1 MDFSKKLYFPAAIM
15 ILAIL
20 LTMPAASF
28 ALPKKGQPAPPLQVV
43 TTAGQKLSMANYKGY
58 VLVLEFFATYCG
70 GCKESIPHLLNLN
83 KQYGNKGLQILALDI
98 GQGDTP
104 EDVKEFV
111 ARKKINYPV
120 AMADESI
127 IYDGYG
133 IRMIPSIFI
142 INKKGILVEKFDGFT
157 DETRKIIETTVKKL
171 IAE

>member
-1 MDFSKKLYFPAAIM
+1 M

>member
-1 MDFSKKLYFPAAIM
+1 MNLSKKMNFSSVIM
-15 ILAIL
+15 FLAIL
-20 LTMPAASF
+20 LTMPVASF
-28 ALPKKGQPAPPLQVV
+28 ALPKKGQPAPHFQVV
-43 TTAGQKLSMANYKGY
+43 TTAGQKLSMANYKGS
-58 VLVLEFFATYCG
+58 VLILEFFSTYCG

-104 EDVKEFV
+104 EDVKEFI
-111 ARKKINYPV
+111 AKRKINYPV

-157 DETRKIIETTVKKL
+157 DETRKIMDATVKKL

>member
-1 MDFSKKLYFPAAIM
+1 MNFSKKLYFSTVIT
-15 ILAIL
+15 ILTIL

-43 TTAGQKLSMANYKGY
+43 TTAGQKLTMANYKGH

-70 GCKESIPHLLNLN
+70 GCKESIPHLLNLYR
-83 KQYGNKGLQILALDI
+83 QYGNKGLQILALDI

-111 ARKKINYPV
+111 ARSKINYPV
-120 AMADESI
+120 AMADENI

-157 DETRKIIETTVKKL
+157 DETRKIMESTVKKL

>member
-1 MDFSKKLYFPAAIM
+1 MNSLKLRYIVAAT

-20 LTMPAASF
+20 LIMPAASF

-43 TTAGQKLSMANYKGY
+43 TTAGQKVSLANYKGS
-58 VLVLEFFATYCG
+58 VLILEFFATYCG
-70 GCKESIPHLLNLN
+70 GCKESIPHLMNITR
-83 KQYGNKGLQILALDI
+83 QYGKQGVYVLGLDI
-98 GQGDTP
+98 GQGDTLD
-104 EDVKEFV
+104 DVKEFI
-111 ARKKINYPV
+111 AQRRINYPI
-120 AMADESI
+120 AMADEDI

-157 DETRKIIETTVKKL
+157 DETRKIMDATVKKL

>member
-1 MDFSKKLYFPAAIM
+1 MNFSKKLYFPAAIM

>member
-1 MDFSKKLYFPAAIM
+1 MDFSKKSYFSTAILF
-15 ILAIL
+15 LAIL

-43 TTAGQKLSMANYKGY
+43 TTAGQKLSMANYKGS

-70 GCKESIPHLLNLN
+70 GCKESIPHLLNLY

-111 ARKKINYPV
+111 ARRKINYPV
-120 AMADESI
+120 AMADEGI

-133 IRMIPSIFI
+133 IRMIPAIFI

-157 DETRKIIETTVKKL
+157 DETRKNMESTVKRL
-171 IAE
+171 VAE

>member
-1 MDFSKKLYFPAAIM
+1 MNFSKKLYFSAAIM
-15 ILAIL
+15 VLAIL

-43 TTAGQKLSMANYKGY
+43 TIAGQKLSMANYKGS
-58 VLVLEFFATYCG
+58 VLILEFFATYCG

-83 KQYGNKGLQILALDI
+83 KQYGKKGLQILALDI

-111 ARKKINYPV
+111 ARNKINYPV

-142 INKKGILVEKFDGFT
+142 INKKGILVEKFEGFT
-157 DETRKIIETTVKKL
+157 DETRKIMESTVKKL

>member
-1 MDFSKKLYFPAAIM
+1 MNFSKKLYFPAAIM

-20 LTMPAASF
+20 LTTPAASF

-157 DETRKIIETTVKKL
+157 DETRKIMETTVKKL

>member
-1 MDFSKKLYFPAAIM
+1 MNLSKKLYFSTVIM
-15 ILAIL
+15 ILTIL

-43 TTAGQKLSMANYKGY
+43 TTAGQKLTMANYKGH

-104 EDVKEFV
+104 EDVKEFI
-111 ARKKINYPV
+111 AKRRINYPV
-120 AMADESI
+120 AMADEDI

-157 DETRKIIETTVKKL
+157 DETRKIMESTVKKL

>member
-1 MDFSKKLYFPAAIM
+1 MNFSKKLYFSAAIM
-15 ILAIL
+15 VLAIL

-43 TTAGQKLSMANYKGY
+43 TIAGQKLSMANYKGS
-58 VLVLEFFATYCG
+58 VLILEFFATYCG

-83 KQYGNKGLQILALDI
+83 KQYGKKGLQILALDI

-111 ARKKINYPV
+111 ARNKINYPV

-157 DETRKIIETTVKKL
+157 DETRKIMETTVKKL

>member
-1 MDFSKKLYFPAAIM
+1 MNFSKKLYFPAAIM

-83 KQYGNKGLQILALDI
+83 KQYGKKGLQILALDI

-111 ARKKINYPV
+111 ARNKINYPV

-157 DETRKIIETTVKKL
+157 DETRKIMETTVKKL